1 MTTRSINRRGRGLRG
16 PLLSHA
22 LPAWRT
28 RAEQFDTL
36 VLDAFEPIDA
46 RWHERLTKLDIAVDD
61 VPRIRPL
68 DPDSVTWPDEVVADG
83 PVPLS
88 RLIPAGVDKHGAATR
103 ARVVVFRK
111 PLEMRAK
118 HPDDLA
124 DLLHDVLV
132 QQVATYLRVDPEV
145 IDPGR
150 PPG

>member
-1 MTTRSINRRGRGLRG
+1 MAKTFMGVRLRSLDEVAEEGIGR
-16 PLLSHA
+16 
-22 LPAWRT
+22 LPGRC
-28 RAEQFDTL
+28 
-36 VLDAFEPIDA
+36 ID
-46 RWHERLTKLDIAVDD
+46 ELDIAVDD